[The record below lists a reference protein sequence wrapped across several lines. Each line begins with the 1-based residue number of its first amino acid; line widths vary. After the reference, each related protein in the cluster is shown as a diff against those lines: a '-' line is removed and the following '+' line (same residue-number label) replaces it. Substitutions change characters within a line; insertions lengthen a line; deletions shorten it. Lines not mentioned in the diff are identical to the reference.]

1 MGRQRRM
8 ATAEAERVARA
19 EVGEDG
25 EGRGVGGASGLRA
38 TPFGNAS
45 SAFRGLPASAST
57 TPSHSFR
64 QMCRTFPPPP
74 AQTKA
79 EPRIRHPPSIAA
91 NPPGHQHCE
100 EHTVV
105 PPALC
110 RPPPSRLIPG
120 DRGWR
125 RR

>member
-25 EGRGVGGASGLRA
+25 EGRGVGGASGFGA
-38 TPFGNAS
+38 TPFRNAS

-79 EPRIRHPPSIAA
+79 EPCIRHPLLPI
-91 NPPGHQHCE
+91 PPDIN
-100 EHTVV
+100 TAKNTLSSPRLFVV
-105 PPALC
+105 LPPVA
-110 RPPPSRLIPG
+110 
-120 DRGWR
+120 
-125 RR
+125 